1 MNTLA
6 NRLLLGAATSGL
18 LILIGCGRAPSFDVL
33 GSFFPAG
40 LICFAVGVLFAVICR
55 ALLQPRVEIAFPV
68 LVYPSLTAI
77 FTFTLW
83 FALFR

>member
-1 MNTLA
+1 MNLA
-6 NRLLLGAATSGL
+6 NRLLLSAAALGPL
-18 LILIGCGRAPSFDVL
+18 MLIGCVRAPSFDVL

-40 LICFAVGVLFAVICR
+40 LICFAIGVLFAVICR
-55 ALLQPRVEIAFPV
+55 ALLQSRVEIAFPV

-77 FTFTLW
+77 FTFALW